1 MGETTAGWQVWTHGF
16 PVPGRT
22 GDLARRAEDSGFDG
36 LLLADSQNLVGD
48 PFVELGVAAGVTH
61 RIGLGTG
68 IVNLIT
74 RHPAVVAAAIASVQ
88 VESGGRA
95 VLGVGRGDSSLAQI
109 GLAAPPVA
117 RLRELVSQVR
127 GYLRGEEVEAGGT
140 TSRIGWI
147 AQTGLP
153 AVPVEVAATGPRTI
167 ALAATLADRVMF
179 TVGAEP
185 SRVAW
190 AIGVARQARAAAG
203 LDPAGLSMGAYVNV
217 ACDPDVPAA
226 CALIRGSAAI
236 FAHFASRP
244 GPEAADRAPR
254 IPAPRDRAARDQARR
269 IRAPT
274 GSVPVRQPRSGRS
287 GWPTT
292 SRGTASATRPTPPC
306 WTTPFLTR
314 FAVAGSPEECLARLR
329 QLAALGLDRIVVVPG
344 SRDADPAR
352 LARSNDRFARQV
364 LPALRAG
371 SARGP
376 QHEHAPAQVAAPVG
390 QVRSPGTVEV
400 ARASR
405 PRRRDPGARPATR
418 PPSTTGRPRTGPRR
432 PRRPAPSPPAPPR
445 PPRSGPG
452 CRAATRT
459 HPGPG

>member
-68 IVNLIT
+68 IVNLVT

-167 ALAATLADRVMF
+167 AFAATLADRVMF

-185 SRVAW
+185 ARVAW
-190 AIGVARQARAAAG
+190 AIGVARQARTAAG

-236 FAHFASRP
+236 FAHFASMP
-244 GPEAADRAPR
+244 GPEAAGPG
-254 IPAPRDRAARDQARR
+254 AADPGSAGPGSTGPGAADSGTNGFSARE
-269 IRAPT
+269 AAT
-274 GSVPVRQPRSGRS
+274 VREVGLAYDE
-287 GWPTT
+287 
-292 SRGTASATRPTPPC
+292 SRHGLSHAAHTAVLDDA
-306 WTTPFLTR
+306 FLTR

-364 LPALRAG
+364 LPALRGAQPA
-371 SARGP
+371 ARSTNTP
-376 QHEHAPAQVAAPVG
+376 Q
-390 QVRSPGTVEV
+390 
-400 ARASR
+400 
-405 PRRRDPGARPATR
+405 PR
-418 PPSTTGRPRTGPRR
+418 
-432 PRRPAPSPPAPPR
+432 
-445 PPRSGPG
+445 
-452 CRAATRT
+452 
-459 HPGPG
+459 

>member
-1 MGETTAGWQVWTHGF
+1 MGETTADGQVWTHGF

-36 LLLADSQNLVGD
+36 LLLADSQNLIGD

-68 IVNLIT
+68 IVNLVT
-74 RHPAVVAAAIASVQ
+74 RHPAVVAAAIATVQ

-140 TSRIGWI
+140 ASRIGWI

-185 SRVAW
+185 SRLAW

-203 LDPAGLSMGAYVNV
+203 LDAAGLSMGAYVNV

-236 FAHFASRP
+236 FAHFASLAGPQAAGP
-244 GPEAADRAPR
+244 GAADSGSNGFSAREAATVREVGLAYDESRHGLSH
-254 IPAPRDRAARDQARR
+254 AAH
-269 IRAPT
+269 
-274 GSVPVRQPRSGRS
+274 
-287 GWPTT
+287 
-292 SRGTASATRPTPPC
+292 TAVLDDA
-306 WTTPFLTR
+306 FLTR
-314 FAVAGSPEECLARLR
+314 FAVAGSPEVCLARLR

-364 LPALRAG
+364 LPGLREAQRQAQPA
-371 SARGP
+371 ARSTNTP
-376 QHEHAPAQVAAPVG
+376 Q
-390 QVRSPGTVEV
+390 
-400 ARASR
+400 
-405 PRRRDPGARPATR
+405 PR
-418 PPSTTGRPRTGPRR
+418 
-432 PRRPAPSPPAPPR
+432 
-445 PPRSGPG
+445 
-452 CRAATRT
+452 
-459 HPGPG
+459 